1 MATGEQSPA
10 RQEDTSAAA
19 RFRLA
24 VGIPTRKRPAIL
36 PETLKDLSRQTRQ
49 PDAVFVA
56 YFEPS
61 DVGNAPELF
70 PHVRFI
76 QVTGPEGSCAQR
88 NFLLDAAGDA
98 FDLILITDDDCY
110 LQRHYIERTEQ
121 VFAADPT
128 VVGTTGNI
136 LKNGATGPGYSVA
149 FAQDL
154 LRGIPEVPTLGEQ
167 PPVPTFNTDGCNMAF
182 RMEVLRGHHIRFDE
196 NMPGYAWYE
205 DIDFSRRFLPYGR
218 LVLVPCAQAVHL
230 GAKVGKTPGVR
241 SGYSQVANP
250 VFIARKKLVPWS
262 FAWERLLKNFAA
274 NLVRS
279 LKPEP
284 YADRRGRLRG
294 NLLAFRDWVQGRLQ
308 PDRIL
313 GLR

>member
-1 MATGEQSPA
+1 MVTEEQSPL
-10 RQEDTSAAA
+10 RQGGAGTTAQV
-19 RFRLA
+19 RLA

-36 PETLKDLSRQTRQ
+36 RETLEDLKRQTRQ

-61 DVGNAPELF
+61 DVGDAPELF
-70 PHVRFI
+70 PHVRFLH
-76 QVTGPEGSCAQR
+76 VTRPEGSCTQR

-110 LQRHYIERTEQ
+110 LQRNYIERTEQ

-128 VVGTTGNI
+128 VAGTTGNI
-136 LKNGATGPGYSVA
+136 LKNGAPGPGYSVA
-149 FAQDL
+149 FAQEL
-154 LRGIPEVPTLGEQ
+154 LRGIPEAPAIAEQ

-182 RMEVLRGHHIRFDE
+182 RMKIVREHGIRFDE

-218 LVLVPCAQAVHL
+218 LVLVPGAQAVHL

-241 SGYSQVANP
+241 YG
-250 VFIARKKLVPWS
+250 RG
-262 FAWERLLKNFAA
+262 AA
-274 NLVRS
+274 PG
-279 LKPEP
+279 K
-284 YADRRGRLRG
+284 DC
-294 NLLAFRDWVQGRLQ
+294 
-308 PDRIL
+308 
-313 GLR
+313 